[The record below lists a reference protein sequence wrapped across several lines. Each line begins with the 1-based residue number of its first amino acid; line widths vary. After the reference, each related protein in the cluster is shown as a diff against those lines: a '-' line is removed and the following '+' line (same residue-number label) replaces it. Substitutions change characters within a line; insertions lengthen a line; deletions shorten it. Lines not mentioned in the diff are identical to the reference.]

1 MPITSDLSKALN
13 NLNHNLLLTKLEAY
27 RLDGNSVEFFR
38 SYISNRYQLCKI
50 NNFQLMEKSFST
62 RFSRLCSWTITFQNF
77 LLIFFYFFQ
86 SASLQITLMIVLCD
100 KNVNNIMTSLNYDF
114 FTLPNWFYKNLID
127 LILINSSLLFAVKD
141 ELQIDLVSNSVTIN
155 NKTKEKV
162 LGTTIT
168 SNNERRFQA

>member
-62 RFSRLCSWTITFQNF
+62 RFSRLCSWTITFQKF

-100 KNVNNIMTSLNYDF
+100 KNVNKIMTSLNYDF

-127 LILINSSLLFAVKD
+127 LILINSSLCYLPLRMNFK
-141 ELQIDLVSNSVTIN
+141 
-155 NKTKEKV
+155 
-162 LGTTIT
+162 
-168 SNNERRFQA
+168 